1 MNKIKQELGKQLGI
15 LRLQKNLSIYRVA
28 KEIKL
33 PISTIDRLETTGQVS
48 LKKYQK
54 LLDYFNYKIGIIP
67 K

>member
-1 MNKIKQELGKQLGI
+1 MNKIKQELGKQLGFV
-15 LRLQKNLSIYRVA
+15 RLKNNLSIYKVA

-54 LLDYFNYKIGIIP
+54 LLDYFNYKIEIIP

>member
-15 LRLQKNLSIYRVA
+15 LRLQKNLSLYTVA
-28 KEIKL
+28 KEL
-33 PISTIDRLETTGQVS
+33 NISITALDQLETRGQVS

-54 LLDYFNYKIGIIP
+54 LLDYFGYKIEIIP